1 MVCKWKLLAAA
12 CIALSG
18 LPANADESK
27 PWVLPHASNWHGYH
41 GGYAQPFPEPGAKMS
56 TKTSLPAPGAKKRS
70 RDRAR
75 EPPDRTADPRRK
87 GALTAHTVVLG
98 EPR

>member
-27 PWVLPHASNWHGYH
+27 PWVLPHASNWYGYH
-41 GGYAQPFPEPGAKMS
+41 GGYAHP
-56 TKTSLPAPGAKKRS
+56 SLNPVLECPLRHPYPRPAQSNGHAIARGS
-70 RDRAR
+70 RRTERLIRDERAR
-75 EPPDRTADPRRK
+75 
-87 GALTAHTVVLG
+87 
-98 EPR
+98 